1 MRCNKHVISNAFLTD
16 DVLDCWIHLT
26 RKDCIQSINT
36 FLNRGKE
43 GALVPGK
50 LLPGA
55 NDR

>member
-43 GALVPGK
+43 GAFVPGK